1 MSKEN
6 AEEKNMK
13 ELLVRFYIK
22 EKKSVKLKY
31 DSSIEMGRKNRKL

>member
-6 AEEKNMK
+6 PEEKNVK
-13 ELLVRFYIK
+13 KLLMRFYIK
-22 EKKSVKLKY
+22 EKKFVKLKY